1 MATGNEANR
10 FWSLFEEIE
19 KSSGGVY
26 ANDILLGDLI
36 RFLPVDTIDKF
47 VESFRTTREIP
58 VHDLEDP
65 DSETDIIPLRSE
77 LADSTK
83 R

>member
-65 DSETDIIPLRSE
+65 DSATDIIPLRSE
-77 LADSTK
+77 LAGSTK